1 MNTDE
6 DTNQANNVQGELIES
21 YVKMSALDIGSYYY
35 SSNYDVIARYVCN
48 NQKQGH
54 KVFVDQEK
62 QKPFTCRFC
71 GKTAPEVSFKNVAH
85 ALSEL
90 IGNKSVFLKC
100 ECDSCNKRFGRI
112 YENHL
117 ANYLGPYRT
126 LCYTDGK
133 NGIPSYKTGDGKFRI
148 DVNEKEV
155 VIQEAPD
162 KCIVNTDNEKFIV
175 NLPRNKYISLMVFK
189 SFVFMALSIVPEEE
203 LSAFQETISWLNSD
217 QDDLPAFLSNA
228 SYATHVNERFVEG
241 NKPLQVQAWVI
252 RRKKEKKCPY
262 AFLILEFDNLFYQ
275 VSIPCLC
282 QDKDLANEP
291 LSFPGFP
298 STIDVNPR
306 LKDARQCVND
316 INLSSLN
323 PIIGETVELEL
334 KYDFREE
341 MHITSP
347 AALDSIVSEKGVK
360 PLKGLIDNKSDTNDT
375 DRV

>member
-6 DTNQANNVQGELIES
+6 VTNQVNNVPDGLVES
-21 YVKMSALDIGSYYY
+21 YVKMNALDKASYFY
-35 SSNYDVIARYVCN
+35 STNYDVIARYACN
-48 NQKQGH
+48 NQKNGH
-54 KVFVDQEK
+54 KVFIDQEK
-62 QKPFTCRFC
+62 QKPYTCRFC
-71 GKTAPEVSFKNVAH
+71 GKTAPEVSFKNIAH

-90 IGNKSVFLKC
+90 IGNKTVFLKC

-117 ANYLGPYRT
+117 TNYLGPYRT
-126 LCYTDGK
+126 LFYTYGK
-133 NGIPSYKTGDGKFRI
+133 NGIPSYNTSDGKFRI

-162 KCIVNTDNEKFIV
+162 KCIVNTDNERFIV
-175 NLPRNKYISLMVFK
+175 KLPRSKYIPLMVFK

-203 LSAFQETISWLNSD
+203 LPAFQETISWLNSD
-217 QDDLPAFLSNA
+217 QEELPAFLSNA
-228 SYATHVNERFVEG
+228 SYATHVNERIVEG

-252 RRKKEKKCPY
+252 RRKKEKNCPY

-275 VSIPCLC
+275 VSIPCLS
-282 QDKDLANEP
+282 QDKDLANMP

-298 STIDVNPR
+298 STIDVDPR
-306 LKDARQCVND
+306 FKDARPCVKE

-323 PIIGETVELEL
+323 PVIGETVELEL
-334 KYDFREE
+334 KYDYREE
-341 MHITSP
+341 IHISSTST
-347 AALDSIVSEKGVK
+347 LDSIVSEKGIK

-375 DRV
+375 NRV